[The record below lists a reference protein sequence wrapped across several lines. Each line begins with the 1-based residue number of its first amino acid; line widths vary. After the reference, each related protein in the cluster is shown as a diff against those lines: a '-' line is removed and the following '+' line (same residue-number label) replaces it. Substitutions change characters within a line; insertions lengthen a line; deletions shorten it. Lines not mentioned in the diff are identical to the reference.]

1 MSDTVQTTQV
11 TALEIPVTIQG
22 SQIVPG
28 TDRRELFTE
37 TTKTT
42 LTLEKGA
49 VVNLNA
55 KVAKGQSL
63 FLRNELSGRE
73 ILCKVLEAPAEGQS
87 GYTDLEFTVHDPEF
101 WTAREKPQTAF
112 EKVAAA
118 QEALARAAES
128 EVAPP
133 AVTPVDE
140 PAAPNSVEAPASP
153 AENSARPIALPFAPS
168 AIPATTEPAPEPQGA
183 TAVDDAK
190 EAQQLAG
197 IIASAVK
204 RIAKRAAAPKEPAE
218 VQENAVPTD
227 GTPPPVETITR
238 KQKAFSV
245 LAFRLHAI
253 RELTVRNNTL
263 ALSIV
268 AVIVIGAAVGVAWD
282 VQRMLYPVTS
292 PSAFVATKPKRH
304 ASALAA
310 AQANSAT
317 PRSPGATPIAAKIR
331 PAGAQGPAGR
341 IAKSPAAT
349 TQNIGAASIRKRVE
363 NPNAPSAFTVI
374 APAPGLVASDEAEA
388 SLNPPKHLKSEPGAP
403 EMIPA
408 KILSQYQPS
417 LPPWAKNLDL
427 YGVVTLDAVID
438 DKGNLKQTKLVS
450 GPRVLESA
458 AEAAVGL
465 WIFQPATSD
474 GKPTTSHMV
483 LTVEFQR

>member
-1 MSDTVQTTQV
+1 MSDTVQTAQV

-49 VVNLNA
+49 VVSLKA
-55 KVAKGQSL
+55 KVVKGQSL

-73 ILCKVLEAPAEGQS
+73 ILCRVLEAPAEGQS

-101 WTAREKPQTAF
+101 WTVREKPQTAQ

-128 EVAPP
+128 QATTPDAAPDGEPVASSSVEPP
-133 AVTPVDE
+133 A
-140 PAAPNSVEAPASP
+140 SS
-153 AENSARPIALPFAPS
+153 AENSAPASTVPADPS
-168 AIPATTEPAPEPQGA
+168 APQETKQPAPEPQA
-183 TAVDDAK
+183 LPEVDDAK

-204 RIAKRAAAPKEPAE
+204 RISKRASAAKEPAQ
-218 VQENAVPTD
+218 VDGDAAPAD
-227 GTPPPVETITR
+227 GTAPPAEALTR

-268 AVIVIGAAVGVAWD
+268 AVIVIGAALGVAWD
-282 VQRMLYPVTS
+282 VQRMLYPAPSQSIFVRMKRAVRPNAPVPAQAKSANAHKPGTHSS
-292 PSAFVATKPKRH
+292 PS
-304 ASALAA
+304 SAKSEHSAA
-310 AQANSAT
+310 AQV
-317 PRSPGATPIAAKIR
+317 PLAK
-331 PAGAQGPAGR
+331 

-349 TQNIGAASIRKRVE
+349 AEKVNATRIGKAAESSA
-363 NPNAPSAFTVI
+363 APTAFTVEPSPVI
-374 APAPGLVASDEAEA
+374 PVESPSRTA
-388 SLNPPKHLKSEPGAP
+388 KQLKSEPAAP
-403 EMIPA
+403 EIIPA
-408 KILSQYQPS
+408 KILSQYQPP
-417 LPPWAKNLDL
+417 LPPWAKHLDL
-427 YGVVTLDAVID
+427 YGVVTLDVVID

-465 WIFQPATSD
+465 WIFQPATTD
-474 GKPTTSHMV
+474 GKPTPSHMT